1 MKISTKGRYALR
13 LMVDLAQHTN
23 EGQVSLKDVAKRQNV
38 SVKYLE
44 QIASPLSKAGL
55 IKSTRGPQGGYSLIK
70 PAQKYTSREILE
82 VVEGK
87 ISVVDIDETNVSD
100 QEMPM
105 LGFYGGL
112 NKVMIDYLDSYTLMD
127 LVDLHQ
133 SHVWDYII

>member
-55 IKSTRGPQGGYSLIK
+55 IKSTRGPQGGYSLVK

-105 LGFYGGL
+105 LGFYSGL

>member
-105 LGFYGGL
+105 LGFYSGL

>member
-55 IKSTRGPQGGYSLIK
+55 IKSTRGPQGGYSLVK